1 MRLDSQSRGRGL
13 HIVSL
18 THEQE
23 SVVGLDGCAA
33 GWVCFQVD
41 LQSRSTSVLVIPKIS
56 ELISTLPRPKLIAID
71 IPIGLPLKGSRAC
84 DMAARRLLGKPRSS
98 SVFPAPVR
106 ATLTAR
112 TYREACALSVL
123 THGKS
128 LSKQAFEII
137 DKIREVDELMTPELQ
152 RWVFEVHPE
161 VSFYIL
167 NGRRPLTHSKHD
179 MKGKEER
186 IELLMPHYPQ
196 IQKHLAELDPTK
208 VEEDDLLDAAAAG
221 WTAQCVA
228 EGAVPRQY
236 DCKGLRMEI
245 VH

>member
-1 MRLDSQSRGRGL
+1 M
-13 HIVSL
+13 I
-18 THEQE
+18 
-23 SVVGLDGCAA
+23 
-33 GWVCFQVD
+33 
-41 LQSRSTSVLVIPKIS
+41 VIPKIS
-56 ELISTLPRPKLIAID
+56 ELISTLPRPKFVAID
-71 IPIGLPLKGSRAC
+71 IPIGLPLKGARAC
-84 DMAARRLLGKPRSS
+84 DMEARKLLGKPRSS

-106 ATLTAR
+106 ATLPAR

-128 LSKQAFEII
+128 MSKQAFEII
-137 DKIREVDELMTPELQ
+137 DKIREVDDVMTPELQ

-161 VSFYIL
+161 VSFYAL

-179 MKGKEER
+179 RQGVEER
-186 IELLMPHYPQ
+186 IKLLVPDYPR
-196 IQKHLAELDPTK
+196 IQDHLAELERAK
-208 VEEDDLLDAAAAG
+208 VEEDDLLDAAAAA